1 MIDLNQY
8 INVDQGGSA
17 VAGRPD
23 EVDDKLRAELAKR
36 IQQRVKNRMDP
47 GIDVRDAKRFSAIR
61 AKEEAGRIILTDKD
75 ETNPYSEDDGE
86 GGVEDLFTMG
96 SGIPKVVNGKLEFRT
111 MSPTNIFVRRSQET
125 QDQQVRDIVSNTVQT
140 GIVDDYSKA
149 VQDVENMY
157 PHEKTK

>member
-17 VAGRPD
+17 SQARPD
-23 EVDDKLRAELAKR
+23 EVDEGLREELAKR
-36 IQQRVKNRMDP
+36 IEHRVKSRLDP

-61 AKEEAGRIILTDKD
+61 AKEQAGRIVISDKD
-75 ETNPYSEDDGE
+75 ETNPYSEDGE
-86 GGVEDLFTMG
+86 GGVEDLFTMS
-96 SGIPKVVNGKLEFRT
+96 SGIPTMVDGKLEFRT
-111 MSPTNIFVRRSQET
+111 MNSENIFVRRSQET